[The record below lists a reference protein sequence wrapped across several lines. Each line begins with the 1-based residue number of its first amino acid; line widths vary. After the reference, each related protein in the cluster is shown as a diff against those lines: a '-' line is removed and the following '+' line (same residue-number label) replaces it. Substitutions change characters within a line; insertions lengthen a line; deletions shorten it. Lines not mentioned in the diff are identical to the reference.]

1 MNPELFLRKAA
12 VIDRCLARITHTVGT
27 DVASLEEDFDKQ
39 DIVLLNLQRACQ
51 ACIDGAQLL
60 IRKHNLGLPVSSRD
74 AFDRLVKAQVIA
86 KPLAEDLINMNGFRN
101 RAVHDY
107 QSLNIRILQSIVLNH
122 LEDLSEF
129 AKVLIQESKC
139 LYE

>member
-12 VIDRCLARITHTVGT
+12 VIDHSLARITHTVGT

-60 IRKHNLGLPVSSRD
+60 VRKHNLGLPVSSRD
-74 AFDRLVKAQVIA
+74 AFDRLVKAQVIT
-86 KPLAEDLINMNGFRN
+86 KPLAEDLIHMNGFRN

-122 LEDLSEF
+122 IEDLSEF